1 MHPLRIQTHK
11 VQTSSRNEM
20 IDVTARLRTIVA
32 SSNMLEGM
40 LIVYVPH
47 TTAAVTIN
55 ENADPDVKS
64 DLLAKLSALV
74 PQRESY
80 YRHAE
85 GNSDSHLKAAML
97 GHSVTVLVEAGELVL
112 GRWQGVYFCEFDGPR
127 QRELL
132 VKPLKFGPP
141 GAD

>member
-1 MHPLRIQTHK
+1 MQSLRLQTLT
-11 VQTSSRNEM
+11 VQSTTRNEM
-20 IDVTARLRTIVA
+20 IDVTERLRQVVR
-32 SSNMLEGM
+32 SHNLLEGM

-55 ENADPDVKS
+55 ETADPDVKS
-64 DLLAKLSALV
+64 DLLAKFAALV

-80 YRHAE
+80 YQHAE

-97 GHSVTVLVEAGELVL
+97 GHSATVLVEAGKLVL

-127 QRELL
+127 RREMHL
-132 VKPLKFGPP
+132 KPVSFRVLSG
-141 GAD
+141 